1 MSDTSFLATILDYER
16 YAPHGYCL
24 LWQPEL
30 VGLHVVSDLA
40 VALAYYS
47 IPPTMLYLV
56 RKHRAALP
64 FRWVFVMFAVFIF
77 LCGTTHV
84 MEIVTLWY
92 PVYFLQGIVKALTA
106 GASLATAVMMFPLIP
121 TLFEYVRAS
130 QLRLEETT
138 AGR

>member
-1 MSDTSFLATILDYER
+1 MSDISLLDTILDYEK

-40 VALAYYS
+40 IALAYYS
-47 IPPTMLYLV
+47 IPPTMLYMV
-56 RKHRAALP
+56 RRHRAQLP

-84 MEIVTLWY
+84 LDIITLWY
-92 PVYFLQGIVKALTA
+92 PIYFIQGIVKALTA
-106 GASLATAVMMFPLIP
+106 GASLATAVLMFPLIP
-121 TLFEYVRAS
+121 TLFEYLRPL
-130 QLRLEETT
+130 QLRPQDAA
-138 AGR
+138 AGS